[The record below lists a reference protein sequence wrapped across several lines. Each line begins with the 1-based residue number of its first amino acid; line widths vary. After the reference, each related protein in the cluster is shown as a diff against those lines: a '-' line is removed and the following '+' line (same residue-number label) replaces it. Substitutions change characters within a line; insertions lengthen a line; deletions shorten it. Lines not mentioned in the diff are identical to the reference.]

1 MGKQLK
7 RKFLIS
13 MIVSM
18 LLVSLTFVKNTAQ
31 ASTTDVNGG
40 AAGTMDQY
48 DQARTKWFNKLT
60 GNEIY
65 DPNDTDMNDYLQKL
79 TNRVTNDGKTG
90 YWDTLNK
97 SDGRTYL
104 WSNLVSTTNSAEVT
118 SAYSYLKDMALAYS
132 IKGSSLYHN
141 AALKVDLINALD
153 WMYANRY
160 NEQKNEYGNWWDWE
174 IGTPKRL
181 NDIMVLLY
189 DELTPAQLNNY
200 IKAIDRFNP
209 NPVVRTYNNSIKET
223 GANLLDKIF
232 IANLRGV
239 IGKNSDKITQG
250 HDALPKEYLYVD
262 HGDGVYKDGSLVQ
275 HFNIAYT
282 GSYGAVWLTRTADIL
297 YLLKDSPWEIKDPTV
312 NNIFNWVTDTF
323 EPLIYKGAVMD
334 MVSGRSISRQYE
346 NDHDKG
352 RTIVLSVLSLSA
364 VAPQEKSALIK
375 RMVKEWIQT
384 DTTFPSYTKGLSIY
398 DINLV
403 KSLMSDS
410 TIQPRGEL
418 LKNQV
423 FAGMD
428 RVVHLRP
435 GFGLGISMF
444 SDRIS
449 AFEYGNGENSKGWYT
464 GIGMTSLYNNDLT
477 QFKND
482 FWPTV
487 DSFRLPGTTTD
498 GSKGILKDWNAYTN
512 TRTWIGGSTIDR
524 FYGSAGMDFSLAN
537 VTGSSLQGKKSWF
550 MFDDE
555 IVALGSDITSGDNR
569 KVETIVENRQ
579 LRDTGDNKLTVNGE
593 TKSDNLGWSEPME
606 NVKWAHLE
614 GNVQNS
620 DIGYY
625 FPEPASI
632 FGLRESRTGAWSE
645 INRGGPTEAI
655 TRNYLSLAFEHGT
668 NPNAASYSYVLLPNK
683 NKESIESYS
692 QNPNVVILSNTKNVH
707 SVKETT
713 LGITAANFFEAGTTD
728 MITAENPSA
737 VMVKEEKGELT
748 LSVSDPTQKQDKVI
762 IELDKTGISV
772 ISKDDTVNVLQTS
785 PTIKVEV
792 NVAGSIGKTHVV
804 KFQVNDTRDIERLD
818 DVIHF
823 GYQKGWIMNEGIYN
837 SLISKI
843 NHIQKHTNDSKLVS
857 KGVKALENEVRAQFG
872 KMIDPAFANFLL
884 SKTTLLETN
893 K

>member
-1 MGKQLK
+1 MAKPQK
-7 RKFLIS
+7 RKS
-13 MIVSM
+13 MILLIISM
-18 LLVSLTFVKNTAQ
+18 LLVSLISVKNIAK
-31 ASTTDVNGG
+31 ANTTGEQSV
-40 AAGTMDQY
+40 TMD
-48 DQARTKWFNKLT
+48 DFDKARARWFNKLT
-60 GNEIY
+60 GNEQY
-65 DPNDTDMNDYLQKL
+65 NPNDSDINEYLVKL
-79 TNRVTNDGKTG
+79 SNRVTNAGKTG

-97 SDGRTYL
+97 EEGRSYL
-104 WSNLVSTTNSAEVT
+104 WKNLVSTSNSAEIT
-118 SAYSYLKDMALAYS
+118 SAYNNLKDMALAYS

-141 AALKVDLINALD
+141 EAMKVDLISALD

-160 NEQKNEYGNWWDWE
+160 NEQKSEYGNWWDWE

-189 DELTPAQLNNY
+189 DELSPTQLNNY
-200 IKAIDRFNP
+200 IKAIDHFDP
-209 NPVVRTYNNSIKET
+209 NPKVRTYNNAIKET

-239 IGKNSDKITQG
+239 IGKTDEKVTQG
-250 HDALPKEYLYVD
+250 HDSLPNEYLYVD
-262 HGDGVYKDGSLVQ
+262 HSDGVYKDGSLVQ

-297 YLLKDSPWEIKDPTV
+297 YLLKDSKWPSPQVD
-312 NNIFNWVTDTF
+312 NIFNWVSDTF

-334 MVSGRSISRQYE
+334 MVNGRSISRQYE

-352 RTIVLSVLSLSA
+352 RTIILSLLNLA
-364 VAPQEKSALIK
+364 NAAPQEKSTSIK

-384 DTTFPSYTKGLSIY
+384 DTTFPNYTAGLSVY

-403 KSLMSDS
+403 KSLMADS
-410 TIQPRGEL
+410 SIQPRGEL

-435 GFGLGISMF
+435 GFGFGLSMF

-449 AFEYGNGENSKGWYT
+449 AFEYGNGENQKGWYT
-464 GIGMTSLYNNDLT
+464 GIGMTNLYNNDLK

-487 DSFRLPGTTTD
+487 DSFRLAGTTTD
-498 GSKGILKDWNAYTN
+498 GSKGILRDWAAYYN
-512 TRTWIGGSTIDR
+512 TRNWAGGSTMDGL
-524 FYGSAGMDFSLAN
+524 YGSAGMDFSLAN

-555 IVALGSDITSGDNR
+555 IVALGSDIKGGDSR

-579 LRDTGDNKLTVNGE
+579 LRDAGDNQLTVNGE
-593 TKSDNLGWSEPME
+593 TKSSSLGWSEPME

-625 FPEPASI
+625 FPNPAQI
-632 FGLRESRTGAWSE
+632 DGLREARTGSWKD
-645 INRGGPTEAI
+645 INSGGSTAPI
-655 TRNYLSLAFEHGT
+655 TRNYLSLAFNHGI
-668 NPNAASYSYVLLPNK
+668 NPQEASYSYVLLPNK
-683 NKESIESYS
+683 SKEEVEAYS
-692 QNPNVVILSNTKNVH
+692 QNPDVTILSNTKDVH

-713 LGITAANFFEAGTTD
+713 LGITAANFFAPGTAD
-728 MITAENPSA
+728 FITAENPSS
-737 VMVKEEKGELT
+737 VMVKEKKGELT

-762 IELDKTGISV
+762 IDVDKTGISV
-772 ISKDDTVNVLQTS
+772 ISKDDTVKVLQTS

-792 NVAGSIGKTHVV
+792 NTAGSIGKTHVV
-804 KFQVNDTRDIERLD
+804 KFQVDESKDIERLNQ
-818 DVIHF
+818 VIDF
-823 GYQKGWIMNEGIYN
+823 GYQNGWIMNDGIYN
-837 SLISKI
+837 SLISKV
-843 NHIQKHTNDSKLVS
+843 NQIQKYKIGSKLVDN
-857 KGVKALENEVRAQFG
+857 GVTDLENQVRAQSG
-872 KMIDPAFANFLL
+872 KMINPFFANFLL
-884 SKTTLLETN
+884 SKTILLDSQR
-893 K
+893 

>member
-1 MGKQLK
+1 
-7 RKFLIS
+7 
-13 MIVSM
+13 M
-18 LLVSLTFVKNTAQ
+18 LLVSLIFNINMAKATM
-31 ASTTDVNGG
+31 TDDGEGVAVTLDN
-40 AAGTMDQY
+40 Y
-48 DQARTKWFNKLT
+48 DQARIKWFNKLT
-60 GNEIY
+60 GNEKY
-65 DPNDTDMNDYLQKL
+65 NPNDPDMNNYLLKL
-79 TNRVTNDGKTG
+79 SNRVTNSGNTG
-90 YWDTLNK
+90 SWDTLNK
-97 SDGRTYL
+97 SNDRTYL
-104 WSNLVSTTNSAEVT
+104 WENLVSTTNSAEIT
-118 SAYSYLKDMALAYS
+118 SAYNNLKDMALAYS
-132 IKGSSLYHN
+132 IKGSNLYHN
-141 AALKVDLINALD
+141 EALKVDLLNALD

-160 NEQKNEYGNWWDWE
+160 NEQKSEYGNWWDWE

-181 NDIMVLLY
+181 NDIMVLMY
-189 DELTPAQLNNY
+189 DDLTYTQLNNY
-200 IKAIDRFNP
+200 IRAIDRFDP
-209 NPVVRTYNNSIKET
+209 DPKVRTLNGVKET

-250 HDALPKEYLYVD
+250 HDALSKEYDYVD

-282 GSYGAVWLTRTADIL
+282 GAYGAVWLTRTADIL
-297 YLLKDSPWEIKDPTV
+297 YLLKGSPWEITDPNI
-312 NNIFNWVTDTF
+312 NNVFNWATDSF
-323 EPLIYKGAVMD
+323 EPVIYKGAVMD
-334 MVSGRSISRQYE
+334 MVNGRTISRQYE

-352 RTIVLSVLSLSA
+352 RGIILSLLNLA
-364 VAPQEKSALIK
+364 DAAPQEKSTLIK

-384 DTTFPSYTKGLSIY
+384 DTTFPNYTAGLSIY
-398 DINLV
+398 DIDLV
-403 KSLMSDS
+403 KSLMSDPV
-410 TIQPRGEL
+410 IQPRGEL

-435 GFGLGISMF
+435 GFGLGISIF

-464 GIGMTSLYNNDLT
+464 GIGMTSLYNNDLS

-498 GSKGILKDWNAYTN
+498 GSKGVLIDWKAYYN
-512 TRTWIGGSTIDR
+512 TRTWAGGSTMDGL
-524 FYGSAGMDFSLAN
+524 YGAAGMDFSLAN

-555 IVALGSDITSGDNR
+555 IVALGSDITSEDNR

-579 LRDTGDNKLTVNGE
+579 LRDAGDNQLTVNGE
-593 TKSDNLGWSEPME
+593 PKSSSLGWSEQME
-606 NVKWAHLE
+606 NVRWAHLD

-620 DIGYY
+620 GLGYY
-625 FPEPASI
+625 FPESGSVL
-632 FGLRESRTGAWSE
+632 GLRESRTGSWSE
-645 INRGGPTEAI
+645 INRGGQTQAI
-655 TRNYLSLAFEHGT
+655 TRNYLSLAFDHGT
-668 NPNAASYSYVLLPNK
+668 NPEAASYSYVLLPNK
-683 NKESIESYS
+683 NKEDVESYS
-692 QNPNVVILSNTKNVH
+692 QNPNVTILSNTKNVH

-713 LGITAANFFEAGTTD
+713 LGITAANFFAAGTAD
-728 MITAENPSA
+728 MITSENPSS

-792 NVAGSIGKTHVV
+792 NVAGAIGKSHVV
-804 KFQVNDTRDIERLD
+804 KFQVDEIKDIERLD
-818 DVIHF
+818 QVIHF
-823 GYQKGWIMNEGIYN
+823 GYQNGWIKNDGIYN
-837 SLISKI
+837 SLISTV
-843 NHIQKHTNDSKLVS
+843 NQIQKHKYDKKLVNE
-857 KGVKALENEVRAQFG
+857 GVKALENKVRAQSE
-872 KMIDPAFANFLL
+872 KMIEPVFANFLL
-884 SKTTLLETN
+884 SKTMLLESH